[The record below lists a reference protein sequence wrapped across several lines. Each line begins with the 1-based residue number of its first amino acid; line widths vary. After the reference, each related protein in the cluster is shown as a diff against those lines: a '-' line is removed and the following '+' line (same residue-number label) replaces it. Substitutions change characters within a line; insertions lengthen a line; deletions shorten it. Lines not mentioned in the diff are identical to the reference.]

1 MADEALRGYR
11 YDQRFVPLSA
21 ERLGDGLADQQFVS
35 SIIPESGI
43 AVPVSKDD
51 AAVLVKR
58 ADDPWT
64 PVAAIS
70 ADHRAAWLARDGSFA
85 LGRPMRLY
93 AEDSAHK
100 VNECRSEEH
109 TSELQSLMRIS
120 SAVFCLINNKT
131 KMR

>member
-1 MADEALRGYR
+1 MRFSPEKRAAMADEALRGYR

-70 ADHRAAWLARDGSFA
+70 ADHRAAWL
-85 LGRPMRLY
+85 GRPEERRVGKGCDRTWRSGWA
-93 AEDSAHK
+93 AE
-100 VNECRSEEH
+100 
-109 TSELQSLMRIS
+109 Q
-120 SAVFCLINNKT
+120 
-131 KMR
+131 